1 MGSKQE
7 SACGSHGGPQIE
19 TRYGFHGW
27 IRIFFLIESTYEAES
42 VHKWLESLNIEHVIE
57 TIQWDVFFK
66 IDSFLLV

>member
-1 MGSKQE
+1 M
-7 SACGSHGGPQIE
+7 
-19 TRYGFHGW
+19 
-27 IRIFFLIESTYEAES
+27 LIESTYEAES